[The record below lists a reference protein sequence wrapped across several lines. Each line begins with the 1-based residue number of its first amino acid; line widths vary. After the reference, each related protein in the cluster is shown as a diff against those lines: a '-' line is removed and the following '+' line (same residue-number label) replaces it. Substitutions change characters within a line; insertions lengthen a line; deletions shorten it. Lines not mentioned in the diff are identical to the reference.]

1 MPQPKK
7 GPRLA
12 SSPAHERL
20 MLANMAT
27 SLFKY
32 EQITTTLPRA
42 KRLQPLA
49 DRLITFA
56 KGGSLADRRRVMRL
70 IRDKS
75 VVHKL
80 FTSIADRMEGREGGY
95 TRIIKIS
102 PRTGDNSPMAIIS
115 LVTTESPKNASLKE
129 AETAV
134 RLAEDALMWED
145 LINKKVTG
153 KKRNEVKKLIADLCN
168 PDPKNRL
175 KDFKLI
181 EERLNSIGK
190 NGIDKKT
197 KRE

>member
-27 SLFKY
+27 SLFRH
-32 EQITTTLPRA
+32 EEITTTLKRA

-49 DRLITFA
+49 ERLITFA
-56 KGGSLADRRRVMRL
+56 KGGTLADRRRVMRL

-80 FTSIADRMEGREGGY
+80 FTDIADRMEGREGGY
-95 TRIIKIS
+95 TRIVKIS
-102 PRTGDNSPMAIIS
+102 PRVGDNAPMAIIS
-115 LVTTESPKNASLKE
+115 LVTTESPKAASLKE

-134 RLAEDALMWED
+134 KLAEDAAAMSEEKPMED
-145 LINKKVTG
+145 AGEAVREETAEEAEEKSEAEAEAKPEEEKPEG
-153 KKRNEVKKLIADLCN
+153 K
-168 PDPKNRL
+168 
-175 KDFKLI
+175 
-181 EERLNSIGK
+181 EE
-190 NGIDKKT
+190 
-197 KRE
+197 

>member
-12 SSPAHERL
+12 SSPAHEKL

-27 SLFKY
+27 SLFRN

-56 KGGSLADRRRVMRL
+56 KGGTLADRRRVMRL

-95 TRIIKIS
+95 TRIVKIS
-102 PRTGDNSPMAIIS
+102 PRIGDNAPMAVIS
-115 LVTTESPKNASLKE
+115 LVTSDNPKNASLKE
-129 AETAV
+129 AETAM
-134 RLAEDALMWED
+134 RLAEDAAAIGEEKPMEAAGEAV
-145 LINKKVTG
+145 KEESVEEAEEKSEAEAKAGGG
-153 KKRNEVKKLIADLCN
+153 KG
-168 PDPKNRL
+168 
-175 KDFKLI
+175 
-181 EERLNSIGK
+181 EEEK
-190 NGIDKKT
+190 
-197 KRE
+197 

>member
-27 SLFKY
+27 SLYRY

-56 KGGSLADRRRVMRL
+56 KGGTLADRRRVLRL

-80 FTSIADRMEGREGGY
+80 FTNIADRMEGRDGGY

-102 PRTGDNSPMAIIS
+102 PRTGDNAPMAIIS
-115 LVTTESPKNASLKE
+115 LVTTDSPKNASLKE

-134 RLAEDALMWED
+134 RLAEEAAAVGEEKPLEGAGEAVKEETAEEAEEKAEAKEESGKEEAEE
-145 LINKKVTG
+145 KK
-153 KKRNEVKKLIADLCN
+153 
-168 PDPKNRL
+168 
-175 KDFKLI
+175 
-181 EERLNSIGK
+181 
-190 NGIDKKT
+190 
-197 KRE
+197 

>member
-27 SLFKY
+27 SLFKH

-49 DRLITFA
+49 DRFITFA
-56 KGGSLADRRRVMRL
+56 KGGTLADRRRVMRR

-80 FTSIADRMEGREGGY
+80 FTDIADRMEGREGGY

-102 PRTGDNSPMAIIS
+102 PRIGDNAPMAIIG
-115 LVTTESPKNASLKE
+115 LVTSDSPKNASLKE

-134 RLAEDALMWED
+134 RLAEDAATVSEEKPLEETEEA
-145 LINKKVTG
+145 IKEETA
-153 KKRNEVKKLIADLCN
+153 EEAEEEIEAD
-168 PDPKNRL
+168 K
-175 KDFKLI
+175 
-181 EERLNSIGK
+181 
-190 NGIDKKT
+190 
-197 KRE
+197 

>member
-27 SLFKY
+27 SLFKH

-56 KGGSLADRRRVMRL
+56 KGGTLADRRRVMRL

-102 PRTGDNSPMAIIS
+102 PRTGDNAPMAIIS
-115 LVTTESPKNASLKE
+115 LVTTESPKNTSLKE

-134 RLAEDALMWED
+134 KLAEDAATVAEEEPMEEA
-145 LINKKVTG
+145 G
-153 KKRNEVKKLIADLCN
+153 EAVK
-168 PDPKNRL
+168 
-175 KDFKLI
+175 
-181 EERLNSIGK
+181 EETAKEAEEKSEAEAESAK
-190 NGIDKKT
+190 EKSEEEK
-197 KRE
+197 

>member
-56 KGGSLADRRRVMRL
+56 KGGTLA
-70 IRDKS
+70 
-75 VVHKL
+75 
-80 FTSIADRMEGREGGY
+80 GG
-95 TRIIKIS
+95 
-102 PRTGDNSPMAIIS
+102 
-115 LVTTESPKNASLKE
+115 
-129 AETAV
+129 
-134 RLAEDALMWED
+134 
-145 LINKKVTG
+145 
-153 KKRNEVKKLIADLCN
+153 
-168 PDPKNRL
+168 
-175 KDFKLI
+175 
-181 EERLNSIGK
+181 
-190 NGIDKKT
+190 
-197 KRE
+197 